1 MAAASYSDLY
11 IISTDQAFQGRVLY
25 ALYAYTDTV
34 LTEVNTTAWHTIRV
48 ALSRQ
53 VLAGNYAIGSQ
64 NLQSFVLAILTISQ
78 LVNEAI
84 LANKSSV
91 PSYSIPD
98 ADILSAVTIVW
109 NYIAGFA
116 S

>member
-11 IISTDQAFQGRVLY
+11 TISTDQAFQGRVLY
-25 ALYAYTDTV
+25 ALYAYT
-34 LTEVNTTAWHTIRV
+34 IRV
-48 ALSRQ
+48 ALARQ
-53 VLAGNYAIGSQ
+53 VLAGNYAIGSID
-64 NLQSFVLAILTISQ
+64 LQSFVLAILTINQ
-78 LVNEAI
+78 LANEAI